1 MKAVIK
7 KVLQME
13 GVPSQRLKDLE
24 RHSLTEKNGAH
35 AFSRE
40 VNGCLENGSQTSGEE
55 RRVEIAEKKKSPK
68 PVSKLC
74 MPRRSKSDGET
85 KCSPEST
92 CSYAHPTLGLRGP
105 QLEGPA
111 KELRQEEARGHRAS
125 ARASAQRGE
134 ALTLAATCMDPENTM
149 LSERSQT
156 QKDTQGVT
164 PLRANVQN
172 REPVLTP

>member
-85 KCSPEST
+85 KSLPNRNLRKTLKKQNQVILSVKKKKTRLSRKHVQLRPPHPRTPWATAGGTSQGTEAGRGQRSPG
-92 CSYAHPTLGLRGP
+92 LG
-105 QLEGPA
+105 Q
-111 KELRQEEARGHRAS
+111 S
-125 ARASAQRGE
+125 
-134 ALTLAATCMDPENTM
+134 
-149 LSERSQT
+149 
-156 QKDTQGVT
+156 
-164 PLRANVQN
+164 LRAKG
-172 REPVLTP
+172 